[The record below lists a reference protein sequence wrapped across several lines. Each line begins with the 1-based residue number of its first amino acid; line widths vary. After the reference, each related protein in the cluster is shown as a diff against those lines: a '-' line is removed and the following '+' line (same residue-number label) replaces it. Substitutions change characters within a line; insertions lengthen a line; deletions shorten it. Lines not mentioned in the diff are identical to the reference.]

1 MTGPNFYTIDFAR
14 EVVLQGKS
22 TTFITLGRNDG
33 VNLLPTDDLYVIV
46 MPNTRTFNSY
56 LSSTQTPGAAGAPAT
71 QEVKASITTFNVS
84 PNVLSFNNIES
95 GMTVKNAW
103 DFQNS
108 AQSAPTSITIG
119 TTIDSQTN
127 EKIISLTGDP
137 GTLSNNG
144 TTDIHI
150 GEWDDTAKTRWKIN
164 GKILSKYE
172 YIAYTEPPSTQDVV
186 NLPNIFDGSIE
197 TFVAPSNTLIGTG
210 YVGRISGGWVKVSSN
225 PNLPNAS
232 VTLRIDYDGTDH
244 SHMKVNLII
253 FKLSNIG
260 AGLLT
265 FKTPLD
271 LPSPAASPIS
281 QDYVTVPFGVK
292 SGDPVHGLTNDLDY
306 QEVHFFGYKD
316 TDVRTSRTTYQ
327 NNYQAEKKIYDDRTS
342 YSLLKTNPKI
352 SGNVKITLDSTG
364 NLWLNSID
372 ANDELSDSA
381 YKKYPVSP
389 LSTYSRDLY
398 KFFNNGQTPSSIIFD
413 LYQADNLYQN
423 TKRNLYEQ
431 FDNFYNYGVEQL
443 KSKYYDENFSFF
455 APLWLRKNV
464 PDFFIVF
471 RLDHPVSEETYR
483 NASNPDVFKSFFK
496 DARIVK
502 TFDMREKSQLGTYLR
517 KITTDPRF
525 KERPLDVSFDND
537 IPTVWNGI
545 SYANG
550 TMTGKSEF
558 LFDYWRQDRPV
569 IELEEYITGG
579 YQRNGII
586 SSNLVNLEFLFD
598 DEEAAPYSIN
608 RYFGLYVTE
617 NQLANF
623 QIDSAALGKITGQ
636 TPLPKVGID
645 GEPYST
651 KEFIQNNPN
660 GIEIPIRY
668 FHNPT
673 GVVNNTNVPSYQGD
687 VVGKLPL
694 PSFVEDPLRIFYVKD
709 REDVF
714 KRITSLSEVDF
725 GNPGTEDYRRVTQ
738 VKLFDN
744 SEDMSKYAGV
754 NQISSQF
761 NASLLN
767 KGGAQLRLHLTQNDS
782 TNVFADDEVIELTVN
797 QYNSDPRNHQY
808 YLKVKSSTATDI
820 TFYVFKDQQTEKL
833 STSTIILTPGHLIP
847 VIVNDASNYIIG
859 QQVYVTDNDYFIIN
873 AIDVL
878 TNTLSLSSLNSNQ
891 SAAVNIV
898 GVGIPSV
905 SFLNVVTNSST
916 LPGQP
921 ITVDVETDFLGNYA
935 IKIVDSNQNYSL
947 NNTFTINGTNL
958 GGTSP
963 LNDVTF
969 KLKETGV
976 AELISSAGPTYVSTY
991 NYTPF
996 SNDLTID
1003 SILSIVLTNPL
1014 NFTGDESY
1022 DVEIKDTQV
1031 SFRQLGGT
1039 LSPIISAKASLMFQ
1053 QFKWRMTA
1061 SPVALSAGKSWN
1073 YPVED
1078 PNGYNYAT
1086 NFSNEGT
1093 SLQVAQALASAI
1105 NSFENRPCDALV
1117 IDDIIYLKA
1126 LRSGLEGNNIQL
1138 TRYMVNSQSNVSN
1151 LGFYEKSNVNLTYDV
1166 KVLDLPGSATAPVYL
1181 KNRSLLAGQ
1190 SYTFVEVYKTI
1201 TGVYFQ
1207 FREGVSPVS
1216 LLEASLSGIV
1226 SYEVAAADI
1235 TEFSNSEINFAIDI
1249 TGLSLNVY
1257 HQFVVESNVGPLEIK
1272 QLFVGGSERNRN
1284 RASID
1289 FVDSERYFSNRRINL
1304 TANIITGSNVLSNVL
1319 VDNIYV
1325 GAPVVGEGIP
1335 ANTYVNEINFLNSQ
1349 LIISNAATLGS
1360 PAVPATLTSPF
1371 IPAKPYKSSITVG
1384 ELSLLNSQTIKDQ
1397 WYQAQKG
1404 FYSQMKPWEIQG
1416 RYVYSL
1422 PYLEEAVYDKFN
1434 NVSDYANLG
1443 EYSIIQLENDKN
1455 EFYQTTDRR
1464 IVAYDIYRPIVGIF
1478 SIFPIKEFDVDFY
1491 FSDYSYTPI
1500 LEAFRYYFNETVN
1513 KDNSIVLSS
1522 DENYKITPINDLGNE
1537 IHSDVTIK
1545 IEALNPITN
1554 NFDKIEEIS
1563 LNAIS
1568 STSTSNN
1575 KSYIINTYYPFYVYD
1590 ELEQP
1595 QVPDDP
1601 SNYYI
1606 AGSGLRNYMRR
1617 NISVVDNKG
1626 NVTEKVPLSYRLSFS
1641 STNTNFAGVNIV
1653 KNDYHADNDLKTFQG
1668 FSALE
1673 DIYSPEDA
1681 AAVRG
1686 LLNDEKYVEAFLY
1699 QALRS
1704 EYDRLRE
1711 NFNKDYALRSH
1722 VVPYISKWVQEGTDA
1737 RDNYYRLNNSKAFGI
1752 SNFSPDTNVK
1762 FAEPSLLTNEFPYLD
1777 TVPKDYPIESL
1788 EGSRSYM
1795 FAKLS
1800 DIAKDTKTWLHL
1812 LTTND
1817 DEDWFTK
1824 YFSVGYPTEINQNNG
1839 LVPKSRDERFTFMN
1853 YNEGISRSQTLFRG
1867 GKIQVLDINDKLI
1880 PPTEISSSTKYND
1893 YKFATIAR
1901 IVPYDQYFVERIS
1914 LNKPLVG
1921 QFNNGKTQKPVDIEV
1936 YRNDK
1941 FKSITMIITVRV
1953 QDYRV
1958 QSGLNDYLF
1967 LYAVNDQLKN
1977 YNQSQV
1983 ALETRNVLGHSDSL
1997 SITDFMPYQVSSPV
2011 NLTGNIDSYTDF
2023 SVMRARQGFFGGGY
2037 IELGDTRLG
2046 GVVHENNFLTATR
2059 PAFNNST
2066 GTLTLK
2072 YKSVDPNYNF
2082 SVLNEIIPTLD
2093 NYTNKDNVF
2102 TVPAVLNIVPTS
2114 VTSAGSIFKLI
2125 NVVTGTLGRLLH
2137 IDRSNSRLV
2146 NDQYLPEQTTF
2157 GSTNRALYSAITPNT
2172 EFINELSVKQL
2183 TQTNYTPSALC
2194 ELDTF
2199 NIKGGTDAYVHIKNL
2214 LTYASIQEFIN
2225 NDSKFIEYYKVENN
2239 KKTAV
2244 TDFKLRFINPD
2255 QIVKTGVLAY
2265 VNDEDK
2271 PIEYLGSPIIGYNIV
2286 NTNQNEVV
2294 FRHRGSYEPK
2304 SNDILSFWVR
2314 EDKPFTE
2321 HYEKD
2326 YLLSNTH
2333 FNEQSPLSG
2342 LLRNYGIN
2350 KVADEEVLKIQGGG
2364 AYNSVYPLI
2373 GEVSIDSAE
2382 IFILNST
2389 WDKNYYRKYNS
2400 TTEWADINGYEE
2412 MKEFKSF
2419 LGSKTMNIPK
2429 TQILETYEATEATF
2443 SVLEPAEVVG
2453 VKLLSKKAVSLTDV
2467 QGNTKPILTINLNLK
2482 ERLLRKLY
2490 EDINLPTSFDEFSW
2504 LTTLGVLELQTLT
2517 DTDIER
2523 LKKEYLLKNILE
2535 LYVIS
2540 EIKLYALSKEG
2551 IPLFDILIDDRAKIA
2566 AGYRVDKDCQVT
2578 NVNEWNIRITKQLDT
2593 KKPFGYAVSA
2603 TIKRI

>member
-1 MTGPNFYTIDFAR
+1 MTGPNFYTIDFSR

-22 TTFITLGRNDG
+22 TTFITIGRNEG
-33 VNLLPTDDLYVIV
+33 INLLPTEDLYVIV

-56 LSSTQTPGAAGAPAT
+56 LSGTQTPGGTGLTAI
-71 QEVKASITTFNVS
+71 QEVEVTTTTTNVS
-84 PNVLSFNNIES
+84 PGVLSFNNIEP

-108 AQSAPTSITIG
+108 GATGPISVTVGSTV
-119 TTIDSQTN
+119 DSQIN
-127 EKIISLTGDP
+127 EKIISLTGSP
-137 GTLSNNG
+137 GFVTNDGPTN
-144 TTDIHI
+144 IHI
-150 GEWDDTAKTRWKIN
+150 GEWDDSGKNRWKIN
-164 GKILSKYE
+164 GKVLSDYE
-172 YIAYTEPPSTQDVV
+172 YIAYTSPPSNQDVI
-186 NLPNIFDGSIE
+186 NLPNIFDGSKE
-197 TFVAPSNTLIGTG
+197 TFVGPSSTLVGTG
-210 YVGRISGGWVKVSSN
+210 YVGRQNGGWVVVKSN
-225 PNLPNAS
+225 PKLPNAS

-244 SHMKVNLII
+244 SHMKFNLII
-253 FKLSNIG
+253 FKKLINS
-260 AGLLT
+260 GLLT
-265 FKTPLD
+265 YQAPLN
-271 LPSPAASPIS
+271 LPTSVSPNSE
-281 QDYVTVPFGVK
+281 DYVTVPFGVK
-292 SGDPVHGLTNDLDY
+292 SGSSTLGLTNYLDY

-316 TDVRTSRTTYQ
+316 TDTRTSRTTYQ
-327 NNYQAEKKIYDDRTS
+327 NDYQSETKIYDDRTS

-372 ANDELSDSA
+372 ANNELADSA

-389 LSTYSRDLY
+389 LSTYPRDLY
-398 KFFNNGQTPSSIIFD
+398 KFFKNGQTPTSIIFD
-413 LYQADNLYQN
+413 LYQVDNLYQN

-471 RLDHPVSEETYR
+471 RLDHPVSEETYK
-483 NASNPDVFKSFFK
+483 NASNPEVFKSFFK

-525 KERPLDVSFDND
+525 KERPLDVSFDSD

-545 SYANG
+545 SYADG
-550 TMTGKSEF
+550 TMTGKGEF
-558 LFDYWRQDRPV
+558 LFDYWKQDRPV

-598 DEEAAPYSIN
+598 DEEATPYSIN

-623 QIDSAALGKITGQ
+623 QIDSTALGKISGQ
-636 TPLPKVGID
+636 TPLPKVGVD

-660 GIEIPIRY
+660 GIEIPVRY
-668 FHNPT
+668 FHNPS
-673 GVVNNTNVPSYQGD
+673 GVVNNTNIPSYQGD
-687 VVGKLPL
+687 VIGKFPL

-709 REDVF
+709 REDAF
-714 KRITSLSEVDF
+714 KRITALSEVDY
-725 GNPGTEDYRRVTQ
+725 GNPGTDDYRRVTQ
-738 VKLFDN
+738 IKLFDN
-744 SEDMSKYAGV
+744 TEDMSKYAGV

-767 KGGAQLRLHLTQNDS
+767 EGASQLRLHLAQHDS
-782 TNVFADDEVIELTVN
+782 ANVFADDEVIELTVN
-797 QYNSDPRNHQY
+797 QYNADPRNRQY
-808 YLKVKSSTATDI
+808 WIRTKNTTATDI
-820 TFYVFKDQQTEKL
+820 TFEVFLDQQAYPLTNQAYTMPAVGATTVISVNDNFHTFVVGEQVWVSGLGYFQIKSIAATTNL
-833 STSTIILTPGHLIP
+833 TVMNTGEAGNAAPGTIIPMFYNA
-847 VIVNDASNYIIG
+847 VISR
-859 QQVYVTDNDYFIIN
+859 
-873 AIDVL
+873 
-878 TNTLSLSSLNSNQ
+878 
-891 SAAVNIV
+891 
-898 GVGIPSV
+898 
-905 SFLNVVTNSST
+905 
-916 LPGQP
+916 
-921 ITVDVETDFLGNYA
+921 
-935 IKIVDSNQNYSL
+935 
-947 NNTFTINGTNL
+947 
-958 GGTSP
+958 
-963 LNDVTF
+963 
-969 KLKETGV
+969 
-976 AELISSAGPTYVSTY
+976 ISPTYISTY

-996 SNDLTID
+996 SDILTID
-1003 SILSIVLTNPL
+1003 TVLSLKLQSTNL
-1014 NFTGDESY
+1014 FVHQLGFWR
-1022 DVEIKDTQV
+1022 VEIKDTQV
-1031 SFRQLGGT
+1031 SSTYIAGSGQPDLEP
-1039 LSPIISAKASLMFQ
+1039 LASPISQ

-1061 SPVALSAGKSWN
+1061 SPVALAAGQSWN
-1073 YPVED
+1073 YPVAD
-1078 PNGYNYAT
+1078 PNGYDYTT

-1093 SLQVAQALASAI
+1093 PSQVATALASAI
-1105 NSFENRPCDALV
+1105 NSFENRPCDALA
-1117 IDDIIYLKA
+1117 IDDVIYLKA
-1126 LRSGLEGNNIQL
+1126 VRAGLEGNNIQL
-1138 TRYMVNSQSNVSN
+1138 TRKMIDGQSNVFN
-1151 LGFYEKSNVNLTYDV
+1151 MGFYERSNVNLTYDV
-1166 KVLDLPGSATAPVYL
+1166 SVVNLPGSATAPVYL
-1181 KNRSLLAGQ
+1181 KNRSSIAGH

-1207 FREGVSPVS
+1207 LREGVTPTS
-1216 LLEASLSGIV
+1216 LLDASLSGSV
-1226 SYEVAAADI
+1226 SYEVAAAN
-1235 TEFSNSEINFAIDI
+1235 TKEYSNPNLNFAIDI
-1249 TGLSLNVY
+1249 SGLSLNVY

-1284 RASID
+1284 RASIG
-1289 FVDSERYFSNRRINL
+1289 FVDSQRYFSDRRLNL

-1325 GAPVVGEGIP
+1325 GAPVIGDGIP
-1335 ANTYVNEINFLNSQ
+1335 AGTYVNEIDYLNNQ
-1349 LIISNAATLGS
+1349 LIVSNAATLGT
-1360 PAVPATLTSPF
+1360 PAIPATLTTPF
-1371 IPAKPYKSSITVG
+1371 IPAKPYLSNITVG
-1384 ELSLLNSQTIKDQ
+1384 ELSILNNETIKDQ

-1416 RYVYSL
+1416 KYVYSL
-1422 PYLEEAVYDKFN
+1422 PYLEEKVEDRFN
-1434 NVSDYANLG
+1434 NVSDYTNLG
-1443 EYSIIQLENDKN
+1443 EYSIIQLANNTN
-1455 EFYQTTDRR
+1455 EFYQTTDKR

-1500 LEAFRYYFNETVN
+1500 LEALRYYFNETVN
-1513 KDNSIVLSS
+1513 KDGSIVLPS
-1522 DENYKITPINDLGNE
+1522 DENYKITPIDVSGNE
-1537 IHSDVTIK
+1537 IHSDLDIK
-1545 IEALNPITN
+1545 IEALNPDTN
-1554 NFDKIEEIS
+1554 TWDEIETIS
-1563 LNAIS
+1563 LNEELPVRI
-1568 STSTSNN
+1568 SNN

-1595 QVPDDP
+1595 QVPSDP

-1606 AGSGLRNYMRR
+1606 GGSGLRNFMRR
-1617 NISVVDNKG
+1617 NISSVDDSG
-1626 NVTEKVPLSYRLSFS
+1626 SVTEKVPHSYRLSFS

-1653 KNDYHADNDLKTFQG
+1653 KNDYYNDNDLKTFQG
-1668 FSALE
+1668 FSALS

-1681 AAVRG
+1681 DAVRG

-1711 NFNKDYALRSH
+1711 NFNKDYALRSR

-1737 RDNYYRLNNSKAFGI
+1737 RDNYYRLDNSRAFGI
-1752 SNFSPDTNVK
+1752 TNFSPDTNVK

-1795 FAKLS
+1795 FAKLG
-1800 DIAKDTKTWLHL
+1800 DAAKGTQTWLDL

-1817 DEDWFTK
+1817 DDDWFTK
-1824 YFSVGYPTEINQNNG
+1824 YFAVGYPTEINPVNS
-1839 LVPKSRDERFTFMN
+1839 LVPKSRDERFTFMI
-1853 YNEGISRSQTLFRG
+1853 YNEGIKRSQTLFRG
-1867 GKIQVLDINDKLI
+1867 GKIQVLDINDQLI
-1880 PPTEISSSTKYND
+1880 PPTEISDSTKYND
-1893 YKFATIAR
+1893 YKFAAIAR
-1901 IVPYDQYFVERIS
+1901 IVPYDPYFVEKIDPTKS
-1914 LNKPLVG
+1914 LIGNNL
-1921 QFNNGKTQKPVDIEV
+1921 NNGKTQKPVDIEV

-1958 QSGLNDYLF
+1958 QSGLSDYLF

-1977 YNQSQV
+1977 YNQTQV
-1983 ALETRNVLGHSDSL
+1983 PIGNRSAGIGYSNAL
-1997 SITDFMPYQVSSPV
+1997 SITDFIPYALVASPA
-2011 NLTGNIDSYTDF
+2011 SYTEF
-2023 SVMRARQGFFGGGY
+2023 ATMMPRQGFFGGGY
-2037 IELGDTRLG
+2037 LELGDTRLG
-2046 GVVHENNFLTATR
+2046 GLVHENNG
-2059 PAFNNST
+2059 SI
-2066 GTLTLK
+2066 GTNPQFIPTSGNLILK
-2072 YKSVDPNYNF
+2072 YKSVDPNYGF

-2102 TVPAVLNIVPTS
+2102 SLPAVLNITPTS
-2114 VTSAGSIFKLI
+2114 FTKAGSIFKLI
-2125 NVVTGTLGRLLH
+2125 NAGLGINNRIVH
-2137 IDRSNSRLV
+2137 IDRTNSRLV

-2157 GSTNRALYSAITPNT
+2157 GSTGKPLFSVIVPGTITT
-2172 EFINELSVKQL
+2172 INELSVKPL
-2183 TQTNYTPSALC
+2183 TPGPNYASSPLC

-2225 NDSKFIEYYKVENN
+2225 SDSEFIEYYKVEGN
-2239 KKTAV
+2239 KKTTV
-2244 TDFKLRFINPD
+2244 SDFKLRFINPD

-2271 PIEYLGSPIIGYNIV
+2271 PIEYIGSPVIGYDIV

-2294 FRHRGSYEPK
+2294 YRHRGSYEPK

-2314 EDKPFTE
+2314 EDKEFTE

-2326 YLLSNTH
+2326 YLLFNTH
-2333 FNEQSPLSG
+2333 FNDQSPLSG

-2350 KVADEEVLKIQGGG
+2350 KVADAEVLKIQSGG
-2364 AYNSVYPLI
+2364 AYKSVYPLV
-2373 GEVSIDSAE
+2373 GEVSVDAAE
-2382 IFILNST
+2382 IFVLNST
-2389 WDKNYYRKYNS
+2389 WDKHYYRRYNS
-2400 TTEWADINGYEE
+2400 TTDWAAIDGYEE

-2429 TQILETYEATEATF
+2429 TQILETYNETEATF

-2453 VKLLSKKAVSLTDV
+2453 VKLLSKKATSLTDV
-2467 QGNTKPILTINLNLK
+2467 QGNTKPILTINLNIK

-2490 EDINLPTSFDEFSW
+2490 EDIDLPTSFDEFSW
-2504 LTTLGVLELQTLT
+2504 LTTLGVTELQALT
-2517 DTDIER
+2517 ATDVER

-2535 LYVIS
+2535 LYTIS

-2551 IPLFDILIDDRAKIA
+2551 IPLFDITIDDRAKIA
-2566 AGYRVDKDCQVT
+2566 AGYRVDKDCKVT
-2578 NVNEWNIRITKQLDT
+2578 NVDEWNIRITKELDT
-2593 KKPFGYAVSA
+2593 KKPYGYAVSA